1 MISFRQIVIT
11 RIKAAEGEKEIE
23 EVIDSSIQSLKIKNV
38 NGHIIQRFI
47 MSMESSLLLARTE
60 QVSEKGI
67 HNMNF
72 AITLFRGL
80 QKYN

>member
-1 MISFRQIVIT
+1 MISFRQIVLT

-23 EVIDSSIQSLKIKNV
+23 EVIDSSIQKLKIKNV

-60 QVSEKGI
+60 QVSEKDTR
-67 HNMNF
+67 NMNF
-72 AITLFRGL
+72 AISLFKGL
-80 QKYN
+80 QKHN